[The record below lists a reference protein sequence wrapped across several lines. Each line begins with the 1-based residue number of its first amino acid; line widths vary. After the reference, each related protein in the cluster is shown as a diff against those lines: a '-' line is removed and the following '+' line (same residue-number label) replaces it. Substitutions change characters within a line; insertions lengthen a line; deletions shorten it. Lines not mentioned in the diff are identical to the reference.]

1 MLRRNMPDH
10 RTSPSDDVEPEAVDA
25 APDLP
30 VAVIESYGGWLA
42 PFDAATVVRRLLR
55 SVPHRHLAGLRSVV
69 LSSTAALNR
78 ARRRQTTRSR
88 GKKVR
93 AATCRGLYHP
103 AWRGEPAWIELF
115 VDTVV
120 GSTPRPLLR
129 LPPWRDLE
137 IASVLFHELGHHIHD
152 THDPAHRE
160 PEVVAE
166 EWRRCLSRAYF
177 RRRYWYLVPLVVALR
192 PFGAM
197 ALRRAERRLEATGR

>member
-1 MLRRNMPDH
+1 MPDH
-10 RTSPSDDVEPEAVDA
+10 RTSHSDDVEPRAVDA

-30 VAVIESYGGWLA
+30 VGVIESYGDWPA
-42 PFDAATVVRRLLR
+42 PFDAARLVRRLLR
-55 SVPHRHLAGLRSVV
+55 SVPGRYLAGLRSVV
-69 LSSTAALNR
+69 LTTTGTLNR

-93 AATCRGLYHP
+93 VATCAGLYHH
-103 AWRGEPAWIELF
+103 ASRGEPAWIELF

-120 GSTPRPLLR
+120 ESTPRLLLR
-129 LPPWRDLE
+129 LPLWRDLE
-137 IASVLFHELGHHIHD
+137 ISSVLFHELGHHIHE
-152 THDPAHRE
+152 TLDPEHRE

-166 EWRRCLSRAYF
+166 AWCRRLSRAYF

-197 ALRRAERRLEATGR
+197 ALRRAERRMAATGR